1 MPESP
6 FQVASLGILI
16 IFLIIINI
24 YKDHMDQVLCQETLM
39 FYFFQCPKQHCEFG
53 FIIIRYTEE
62 QTDVQGVE
70 GPFLSNIVS
79 K

>member
-1 MPESP
+1 MPVPP
-6 FQVASLGILI
+6 FQVAPLGILI
-16 IFLIIINI
+16 IILIITNI
-24 YKDHMDQVLCQETLM
+24 YKDHLDQVLCQATLM
-39 FYFFQCPKQHCEFG
+39 FSFFRCPKQHCEFG
-53 FIIIRYTEE
+53 FIIIHYTDE